1 MDLTEWIISVAL
13 ILVVVRQIR
22 GRKLTLIGLLW
33 PVPLVAWGAINYLGG
48 VPAYA
53 ADWTFVAVDCAA
65 GMAGAIHFPG
75 DAQLR
80 PDRYTAE
87 LARSMQPKR
96 RQVHCVECGLPEHE
110 ADAWHCRKCGRALP
124 AGDASD

>member
-53 ADWTFVAVDCAA
+53 AD
-65 GMAGAIHFPG
+65 
-75 DAQLR
+75 
-80 PDRYTAE
+80 
-87 LARSMQPKR
+87 
-96 RQVHCVECGLPEHE
+96 
-110 ADAWHCRKCGRALP
+110 
-124 AGDASD
+124 